1 MDYLNDDESTE
12 SHHTWSVMGAGVI
25 TAPSHLVLSEG
36 HLALHTAFVQVHTNL
51 FGICP
56 SGFAEAWTH
65 QGLMASCQENPSLPP
80 LGRLRLRSRSLTH
93 NTH

>member
-1 MDYLNDDESTE
+1 
-12 SHHTWSVMGAGVI
+12 MGAGVI
-25 TAPSHLVLSEG
+25 TAPSYLDLSEG
-36 HLALHTAFVQVHTNL
+36 HLTLHTAFVPIHTYL
-51 FGICP
+51 FGIRP

-65 QGLMASCQENPSLPP
+65 QRVVAGHQENIALPP